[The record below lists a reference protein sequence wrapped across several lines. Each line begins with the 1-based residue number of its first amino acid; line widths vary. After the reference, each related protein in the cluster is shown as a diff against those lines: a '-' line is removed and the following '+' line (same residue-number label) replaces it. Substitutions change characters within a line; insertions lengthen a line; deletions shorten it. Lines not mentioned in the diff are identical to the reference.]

1 MDRCDVLIV
10 GGGPAGSTSA
20 RRLVRA
26 GLDVAVLDK
35 AEFPRDKVCTG
46 WITPA
51 VVRTLELDLRDYGAG
66 RTLQPFTGFRTGPM
80 DGGLIL
86 TDFHQTVS
94 YGIRRCEFDD
104 YLLRRSGARLLLG
117 QALQA
122 LRRDGDA
129 WVVNDAVRAPVVI
142 GAGGHFCPV
151 ARHLN
156 PGPTR
161 DAVVIAQEIE
171 FRIEPQAGEAHPVKP
186 EWPELFFWPDL
197 LGYGWCVRKGDYL
210 NIGAGHL
217 KEAEFPARVRR
228 FAALL
233 EDRGLVPGGVAGHW
247 KGHAYL
253 LNRTSTRRVHGAGL
267 LLAGDAAGLALAP
280 SGEGI
285 LTAVE
290 SGLMAAEAV
299 IDSHRDY
306 SVGRLARYGE
316 QIDAR
321 FGPRGAS
328 RGLSRMPAWLTTIAS
343 RALLAS
349 PGLTRRFLL
358 EGGFLHARRTPY
370 VSRASTG
377 ATS

>member
-10 GGGPAGSTSA
+10 GGGPAGSTGA
-20 RRLVRA
+20 WRLVRA
-26 GLDVAVLDK
+26 GLDVAVLDG
-35 AEFPRDKVCTG
+35 ATFPRDKVCTG

-51 VVRTLELDLRDYGAG
+51 VVRALELDLDDYGAD
-66 RTLQPFTGFRTGPM
+66 RTLQPFTKFRTGPM
-80 DGGLIL
+80 DGDLLL
-86 TDFHQTVS
+86 TDFHRTVS
-94 YGIRRCEFDD
+94 YGIRRCEFDT
-104 YLLRRSGARLLLG
+104 YLLRRAGARLLLG
-117 QALQA
+117 QPLRE
-122 LRRDGDA
+122 LRRDGDD

-171 FRIEPQAGEAHPVKP
+171 FRIRGQGGQACPVTP
-186 EWPELFFWPDL
+186 ESPELFFWPDL
-197 LGYGWCVRKGDYL
+197 QGYGWCVRKGDYL

-228 FAALL
+228 FASLL
-233 EDRGLVPGGVAGHW
+233 EDRGLVPHSLVGHW

-253 LNRTSTRRVHGAGL
+253 LNRTSTRRVYAPGL

-285 LTAVE
+285 LSAVE
-290 SGLMAAEAV
+290 SGMMAADAL
-299 IDSHRDY
+299 IDAHGDY
-306 SVGRLARYGE
+306 SGERLAKYGDAV
-316 QIDAR
+316 DAR
-321 FGPRGAS
+321 FGPRATS
-328 RGLSRMPAWLTTIAS
+328 RGFPRLPAWLTTLAS
-343 RALLAS
+343 RVLLVS

-358 EGGFLHARRTPY
+358 EDGFLHSRRTPY
-370 VSRASTG
+370 VHGAAPDAS
-377 ATS
+377 S